1 MARWIAWIALGF
13 AVLIAAAWL
22 LVGRFDFGPLAAR
35 RASAALGRPVAI
47 EALRVTPGRWI
58 GVELRGARLD
68 NIAGGSRPAMAE
80 LGAATAEV
88 EAVSLLRGPVVIRGL
103 AVDGLRVLLERAAD
117 GTGNWKFGPDR
128 PDRPAPPGPT
138 GRTGF
143 PVPLDARLKD
153 AEVVYRTSSGAALRT
168 RLDEAALRTAGLDRP
183 VRLTGSGAYN
193 DVPVALEGDLAPIA
207 VLRDA
212 AVPYGTDLRF
222 TSGDT
227 VLRFQGTMTD
237 PLNIDGA
244 RGVLSLDAPTPAVL
258 LAVAGL
264 DGAGEAA
271 VRLSGTLEHAGPV
284 WHWNDASGVLS
295 GAAIASASLRL
306 VEGGR
311 GEPDSV
317 AVDLAFDDLDLNE
330 LLGEGPRGARTDAD
344 LPLDIARAPDT
355 LVAVRLSARR
365 LAYADVRAEDVR
377 LAASLT
383 PGRVAVEDLSLIYL
397 GARVRAEGR
406 IEADARPGQGRVEAG
421 VDVSGMDVQRLR
433 RALGVGSVPLPLLG
447 RVDGRFAADARGVTL
462 NTAARAAHASAV
474 LAMDG
479 GSVGREVIEIASI
492 DLRGLFRTARGMSA
506 MSCLVA
512 VMDLR
517 AGVATVAPLRIR
529 SEAGTVTGHGRFD
542 LYRRTLDVVVGSES
556 ATTGALA
563 LDIPVRVSG
572 PFDDPTVRPATWSA
586 AGRAMLAAGDDVG
599 RLLPSLRPFARRS
612 PCLSRG
618 GSR

>member
-1 MARWIAWIALGF
+1 MVLARWIAWIALGF

-47 EALRVTPGRWI
+47 ESLRVTPGRWI

-68 NIAGGSRPAMAE
+68 NIPGGSRPAMAE

-88 EAVSLLRGPVVIRGL
+88 EAVSLLRGPLVIRGL
-103 AVDGLRVLLERAAD
+103 SVDGVRVLLERAAD
-117 GTGNWKFGPDR
+117 GTGNWKFG

-143 PVPLDARLKD
+143 PVPLDARLRD
-153 AEVVYRTSSGAALRT
+153 GEVVYRTSSGAALRT
-168 RLDEAALRTAGLDRP
+168 RLDEMALGTEGLDRP

-193 DVPVALEGDLAPIA
+193 DVPVALEGELAPIV

-227 VLRFQGTMTD
+227 ALRFQGTMTD

-264 DGAGEAA
+264 DGAFDAA
-271 VRLSGTLEHAGPV
+271 LRLSGTLEHTGPV
-284 WHWNDASGVLS
+284 WHWSDASGGLS
-295 GAAIASASLRL
+295 GAAITSASLRL

-311 GEPDSV
+311 GEPDSIAADV
-317 AVDLAFDDLDLNE
+317 AFDDLDLNE
-330 LLGEGPRGARTDAD
+330 VLGEGPRGARTDAD
-344 LPLDIARAPDT
+344 VPLDIARAPD
-355 LVAVRLSARR
+355 LLGAVRLSARR
-365 LAYADVRAEDVR
+365 LSYADVRADDVR

-383 PGRVAVEDLSLIYL
+383 PGRVALENLSLIYL
-397 GARVRAEGR
+397 GARVQAEGR
-406 IEADARPGQGRVEAG
+406 IEASPRPGQGRVEAG
-421 VDVSGMDVQRLR
+421 VDVAGMDVQRLR
-433 RALGVGSVPLPLLG
+433 RALGVGSVPLLG
-447 RVDGRFAADARGVTL
+447 RVDGRFAADAHGATL
-462 NTAARAAHASAV
+462 NAAARAAHASAV
-474 LAMDG
+474 LTMDG
-479 GSVGREVIEIASI
+479 GSVAREVIEIASI
-492 DLRGLFRTARGMSA
+492 DLGGLFRSSRGMSA

-512 VMDLR
+512 VADLR

-529 SEAGTVTGHGRFD
+529 SEHGTVTGHGRFD
-542 LYRRTLDVVVGSES
+542 LYRRTLDAVFGSES
-556 ATTGALA
+556 GTTGALA

-572 PFDDPTVRPATWSA
+572 SFDDPTVRPATWSA

-599 RLLPSLRPFARRS
+599 RLLPGLRPFARRS